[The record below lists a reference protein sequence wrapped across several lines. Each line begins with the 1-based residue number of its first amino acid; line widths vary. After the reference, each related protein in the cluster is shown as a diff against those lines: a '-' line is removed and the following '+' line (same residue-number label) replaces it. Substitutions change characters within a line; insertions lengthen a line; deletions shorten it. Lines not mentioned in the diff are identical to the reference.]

1 MGLRVR
7 LKAGVNISG
16 FGSQARVILTALKRY
31 GMILADNG
39 SPFYITGAPSSHWN
53 NDDLHSLGKV
63 KGSDFEVVDTSKLPR
78 PR

>member
-7 LKAGVNISG
+7 LKAGVSISG

-39 SPFYITGAPSSHWN
+39 SPWYITGAPDPHWN
-53 NDDLHSLGKV
+53 DDVLHDLGQLT
-63 KGSDFEVVDTSKLPR
+63 GDDFEVVNTTGFVNG
-78 PR
+78 